1 MSQTLCIYSYV
12 CKCIPELL
20 SVLSDEALSWWHLEE
35 AITPLLRLLLMIVI
49 TFHFLHNRRKNIS
62 ELQNP
67 ELFCTQD
74 PPLTLNSPN
83 VKTHLESDFQFDLEN
98 VNGLREEKKLKT
110 DILVGLPRAITMTLT
125 AQAKTGTN
133 KSSHVWLKG
142 TLAGHSSAVFIFLFF
157 NASCHPIGPP
167 VLKS

>member
-1 MSQTLCIYSYV
+1 MVFL
-12 CKCIPELL
+12 
-20 SVLSDEALSWWHLEE
+20 VLSAEALSWWHLEE
-35 AITPLLRLLLMIVI
+35 AITPLLEPLLRLLLMIVI